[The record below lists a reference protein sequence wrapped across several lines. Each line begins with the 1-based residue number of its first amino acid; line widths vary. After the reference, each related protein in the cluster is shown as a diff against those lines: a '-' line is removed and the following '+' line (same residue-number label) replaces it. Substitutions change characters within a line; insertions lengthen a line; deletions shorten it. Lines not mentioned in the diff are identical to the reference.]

1 MSLLNERLLE
11 SANRYKITNNVPLT
25 DPGLPI
31 PQSEEFDD
39 DTGNG
44 VIRVFF
50 HFRWR
55 TKTIFYTLSF
65 VFISSLQYG
74 HSGLHSS

>member
-11 SANRYKITNNVPLT
+11 WVNRYKITNNVPLT

-44 VIRVFF
+44 VIRVIYTSDGEQKQFLHSQICF
-50 HFRWR
+50 HF
-55 TKTIFYTLSF
+55 
-65 VFISSLQYG
+65 LQYG